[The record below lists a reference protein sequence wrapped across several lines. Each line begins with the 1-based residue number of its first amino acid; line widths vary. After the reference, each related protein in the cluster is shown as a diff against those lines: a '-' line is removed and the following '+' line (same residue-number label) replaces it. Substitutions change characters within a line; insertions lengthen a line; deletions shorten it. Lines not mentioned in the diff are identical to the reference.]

1 MSVTGLDAHALRE
14 ISETLGGQV
23 IAPDEQDYD
32 EARAVWNGLVDR
44 RPAAVCRCTS
54 PHDVVEAVALA
65 RRHGLAVGIRGG
77 GHDVA
82 GNGVCDGGL
91 LVDLS
96 PMQAVDVDAEARTAR
111 AKGGATWG
119 EFDAATAAFGLATTG
134 AQVSKVGVGGVTL
147 GGGVGWLERLHG
159 LSCDNLLAVELVT
172 SDGRVVRASEGE
184 HPELFWGLRGGGGN
198 FGVATSFEFRLHP
211 LEQ

>member
-1 MSVTGLDAHALRE
+1 VTGLDERALGE
-14 ISETLGGQV
+14 IAATLPGQV
-23 IAPDEQDYD
+23 SAPDEQGYD
-32 EARAVWNGLVDR
+32 DARAVWNALVDR
-44 RPAAVCRCTS
+44 RPAAVCRCRS
-54 PHDVVEAVALA
+54 PHDVVEALALA
-65 RRHGLAVGIRGG
+65 RRHGLAVGVRGG

-134 AQVSKVGVGGVTL
+134 AQ
-147 GGGVGWLERLHG
+147 
-159 LSCDNLLAVELVT
+159 
-172 SDGRVVRASEGE
+172 
-184 HPELFWGLRGGGGN
+184 
-198 FGVATSFEFRLHP
+198 
-211 LEQ
+211 